1 MQLVIKVGCSEV
13 QEWSLI
19 ELQGVLETKENL
31 PYDGLHIGDLHYSPN
46 GSANLIVGHHLLA
59 GKMVTLEQP
68 IAVLRKVHI
77 ENNAPSYN
85 VIAMITKKLVFK
97 NRPKP
102 LVSAAVK

>member
-1 MQLVIKVGCSEV
+1 MQLLIKVGCSSV
-13 QEWSLI
+13 QEWSFI

-31 PYDGLHIGDLHYSPN
+31 PYDGLHIGDLHYSSN
-46 GSANLIVGHHLLA
+46 GSANLIVGHHLLT

-68 IAVLRKVHI
+68 IAVLRKVYI